1 MIENLAPGAIER
13 LGFGYDAVRQLNPR
27 IIYAQIKGFAPDGPY
42 ADYLSFDFIAQAAGG
57 TMATTGNPDGPP
69 MKPGPTLADT
79 GAGLHC
85 ALGILAALFQR
96 QLTGRGQRVEVAMQE
111 AVINIG
117 RTAFASQMLRG
128 KPPQRTGGR
137 SLVNPTVPSG
147 LYPCK
152 PGGPNDYVYIHTS
165 RGGNEHWQRLL
176 KVIGREDLA
185 NDPRFSTPE
194 ARAKHVNEVDE
205 LLSEWTR
212 EHTKV
217 EAMDIVQRVRV
228 PAGAVFDTKDLSED
242 AHLRKRGMFVT
253 IEHPVRG
260 PVTMPGCPVKMSAS
274 HVPVR
279 CAPLL
284 GAHTEEVLSEWLGLS
299 RNEIQE
305 LRNDAPVA
313 S

>member
-1 MIENLAPGAIER
+1 
-13 LGFGYDAVRQLNPR
+13 
-27 IIYAQIKGFAPDGPY
+27 
-42 ADYLSFDFIAQAAGG
+42 
-57 TMATTGNPDGPP
+57 
-69 MKPGPTLADT
+69 
-79 GAGLHC
+79 
-85 ALGILAALFQR
+85 
-96 QLTGRGQRVEVAMQE
+96 MQE

-165 RGGNEHWQRLL
+165 RGTNEHWHRLL

-185 NDPRFSTPE
+185 NDPRFSTSE
-194 ARAKHVNEVDE
+194 ARAKHVDEVDA

-212 EHTKV
+212 EQTKV
-217 EAMDIVQRVRV
+217 EAMDMVQRARV
-228 PAGAVFDTKDLSED
+228 PAGAVLDTKDLSED

-260 PVTMPGCPVKMSAS
+260 PVTMPGCAVKMSES
-274 HVPVR
+274 YVPVR
-279 CAPLL
+279 SAPLL
-284 GAHTEEVLSEWLGLS
+284 GAHTDEVLSEWLGLN

-305 LRNDAPVA
+305 LRNNAPV
-313 S
+313 SS